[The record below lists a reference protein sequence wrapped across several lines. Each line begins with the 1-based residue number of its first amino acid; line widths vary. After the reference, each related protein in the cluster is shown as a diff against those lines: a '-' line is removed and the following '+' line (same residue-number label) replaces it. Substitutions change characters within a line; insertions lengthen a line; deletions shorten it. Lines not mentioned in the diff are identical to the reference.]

1 MSKRLNRLRAERSDN
16 IRILE
21 QTLTGWRH
29 FFDALALRRGLARA
43 KRWCFYAL
51 CALPVIGLILYAAS
65 LGLDKAYG
73 MSIDNISYESRRG
86 FISKEQAMKLLNI
99 GDSVNLATLDTAGM
113 VRTLEEN
120 PCIASAHIRAELP
133 ETLNIEIEERIPLV
147 YVEMENSAGMGTRQR
162 YFMDKDGVLFPVM
175 EEYHRDVLGV
185 PVWYLHPEDVDRFE
199 VGGVVRESA
208 RRPIVELACTANSYP
223 LTDLPRISEIFRPK
237 EWKLILTMENGTE
250 VMMQVYDIREQVS
263 RIAMMLAHAR
273 ATHRRIRSL
282 NVIPRDNPTAT
293 FADVAEPDK

>member
-43 KRWCFYAL
+43 KRWFLISL
-51 CALPVIGLILYAAS
+51 CALPVIGLLLYTAH
-65 LGLDKAYG
+65 LGLNKAYG
-73 MSIDNISYESRRG
+73 LSIDNISYESGQG
-86 FISKEQAMKLLNI
+86 FISKEQAMKILNI

-113 VRTLEEN
+113 VRTLEAH

-133 ETLNIEIEERIPLV
+133 ETLNIELEERIPLV
-147 YVEMENSAGMGTRQR
+147 YVEMENAVGTGEHRR
-162 YFMDKDGVLFPVM
+162 FFMDKDGVLFPVV
-175 EEYHRDVLGV
+175 EEYHRQTLAV
-185 PVWYLHPEDVDRFE
+185 PVWYLHPEDIDRFE
-199 VGGVVRESA
+199 IGGVVRENA
-208 RRPIVELACTANSYP
+208 RRPIVELACTANGYP

-282 NVIPRDNPTAT
+282 NVIPRDNPTAV
-293 FADVAEPDK
+293 FADDAAPAK